1 MDRVPP
7 RANEP
12 TNNNNLFNGVD
23 VSIGRTRSVDGPVN
37 WRKDL
42 MSYDV
47 KNNQFIKDVEFD
59 GYKFRVVFVRLLNYE
74 DEYVIKKV
82 LTLDG
87 QDILDLLRDKFV
99 ERLERIV
106 K

>member
-1 MDRVPP
+1 M
-7 RANEP
+7 
-12 TNNNNLFNGVD
+12 G
-23 VSIGRTRSVDGPVN
+23 SIVN
-37 WRKDL
+37 WQKDA
-42 MSYDV
+42 MSYDI
-47 KNNQFIKDVEFD
+47 KNNHFIKDVEFD
-59 GYKFRVVFVRLLNYE
+59 GYKFRLVYTRPLNYS

-87 QDILDLLRDKFV
+87 QDILDLLRDKFI

>member
-1 MDRVPP
+1 M
-7 RANEP
+7 
-12 TNNNNLFNGVD
+12 G
-23 VSIGRTRSVDGPVN
+23 SIVN
-37 WRKDL
+37 WQKDA
-42 MSYDV
+42 MSYDIR
-47 KNNQFIKDVEFD
+47 NNQYLKDVEFD
-59 GYKFRVVFVRLLNYE
+59 GYKFRLVYSRPMI

-87 QDILDLLRDKFV
+87 QDILDLLRDKFI

>member
-1 MDRVPP
+1 
-7 RANEP
+7 
-12 TNNNNLFNGVD
+12 
-23 VSIGRTRSVDGPVN
+23 VN
-37 WRKDL
+37 WKKDV

-47 KNNQFIKDVEFD
+47 KHNHFIKDVEFD
-59 GYKFRVVFVRLLNYE
+59 GYKFRIVYVRLLNYT

-87 QDILDLLRDKFV
+87 QDILDLLRDKFI

>member
-1 MDRVPP
+1 M
-7 RANEP
+7 AGILP
-12 TNNNNLFNGVD
+12 TTTEL
-23 VSIGRTRSVDGPVN
+23 SIGSDLCVGVSGSDCSTYLMGGIVN
-37 WRKDL
+37 WSKDV

-47 KNNQFIKDVEFD
+47 KHNQFIKDVEFD
-59 GYKFRVVFVRLLNYE
+59 GYKFRIVYTRLLDYE

-87 QDILDLLRDKFV
+87 QDILDLLRDKFI

>member
-1 MDRVPP
+1 M
-7 RANEP
+7 
-12 TNNNNLFNGVD
+12 G
-23 VSIGRTRSVDGPVN
+23 SIVN
-37 WRKDL
+37 WQKDA
-42 MSYDV
+42 MSYDI
-47 KNNQFIKDVEFD
+47 KNNHFIKDVEFD
-59 GYKFRVVFVRLLNYE
+59 GYKFRLVYTRPMSYI

-87 QDILDLLRDKFV
+87 QDILDLLRDRFI